1 MSEKVSYK
9 VIARKYRPRTF
20 AEIVGQEHV
29 TRTLTN
35 AIQSNRVAHAY
46 IFSGV
51 RGVGKTTT
59 ARILAKALNCA
70 NGPTSTPDN
79 SCDSCRAIAEGTS
92 LDVLEID
99 AASNRGIDQIREL
112 REMVRYAP
120 AASRYKVVILDE
132 AHQLT
137 DEASNALLKTLEEP
151 PERVVFILATTQPE
165 DLGDTIKSRAQLF
178 QFRLLSFQEISE
190 ELGRVA
196 KAEKLTIEPAAVAV
210 LARAAE
216 GSLRDGLSLLEQAIA
231 YGGETITDAQVRE
244 LLGVVAESVLDE
256 LIEAVATQSAE
267 RALGLVHRLLA
278 EGQNLQHFC
287 REAIRHVR
295 NLLVARVCGADSKL
309 IAAGDDERPRLAQH
323 AEQFGEEDLTRF
335 FQILLAT
342 ENDVRQKPDPRLHLE
357 LGLLRLINAQRLA
370 PLEEVLADL
379 RGEGGGS
386 ARRPEVPVRKAAT
399 SAASG
404 STSSSPFSSATPI
417 PVRTAAASS
426 PAAPTA
432 TPTPPASASA
442 SAFSDGA
449 TGTGA
454 GAAVK
459 MAASSFAA
467 PETPAPRPA
476 SPATPPPAQPIPA
489 APPRMVA
496 RAAETSSDGLA
507 AAQIDAI
514 KSALQ
519 GQRFLWSLVE
529 QATKWEL
536 EGGELRLVY
545 LSENRALADMLQARD
560 PMERLRTVL
569 NQVVGQPL
577 RVCVKIES
585 GSAAVGRSAELRARF
600 EEDPVVRAMLER
612 FGGQI
617 SNFRRPGEE

>member
-1 MSEKVSYK
+1 
-9 VIARKYRPRTF
+9 
-20 AEIVGQEHV
+20 VGQEHV
-29 TRTLTN
+29 TRTLAN
-35 AIQSNRVAHAY
+35 AIESNRVAHAY

-59 ARILAKALNCA
+59 ARILAKALNCV
-70 NGPTSTPDN
+70 NGPTRTPDN
-79 SCDSCRAIAEGTS
+79 TCDSCTAIKEGTS

-137 DEASNALLKTLEEP
+137 EEASNALLKTLEEP

-178 QFRLLSFQEISE
+178 QFRLLSFQEISD
-190 ELGRVA
+190 ELDRVA
-196 KAEKLTIEPAAVAV
+196 KAEKLMIEPAAVAV

-231 YGGETITDAQVRE
+231 YCGETITDAQVRE

-287 REAIRHVR
+287 REAIRHIR

-309 IAAGDDERPRLAQH
+309 IAAGDDERPRLAKQS
-323 AEQFGEEDLTRF
+323 EQFSEEDLTRF

-342 ENDVRQKPDPRLHLE
+342 ENDVRHKPDPRLHLE

-370 PLEEVLADL
+370 PLEEVLADI
-379 RGEGGGS
+379 RGEGGGP
-386 ARRPEVPVRKAAT
+386 AKRPEPPAQKAAT
-399 SAASG
+399 SSGTGSMSASPGSSVAAS
-404 STSSSPFSSATPI
+404 TPTHTA
-417 PVRTAAASS
+417 PVPAFS
-426 PAAPTA
+426 PAAPIA
-432 TPTPPASASA
+432 TPAASPSASP
-442 SAFSDGA
+442 FS
-449 TGTGA
+449 TGVAGMGA
-454 GAAVK
+454 GAAAK
-459 MAASSFAA
+459 MAVSSFATPEA
-467 PETPAPRPA
+467 PATRTAPSQSPA
-476 SPATPPPAQPIPA
+476 SAQPIPA
-489 APPRMVA
+489 APPRVVA
-496 RAAETSSDGLA
+496 RAAEGSTDGLA
-507 AAQIDAI
+507 SAQVGAI

-519 GQRFLWSLVE
+519 GQKFLWSLVE

-536 EGGELRLVY
+536 EGGELRLFY
-545 LSENRALADMLQARD
+545 PSENRALADMLQARD